1 MKAIR
6 AFFLLIFAV
15 LAGVLLSEWLY
26 RSDEGRNAIREFAAR
41 AWASPE
47 ERDHL
52 AIEKNLRAAAS
63 NESVSAEEIAHEL
76 DLLRFQFADDL
87 AFSEAIESV
96 GYSDETLRAE
106 IVEHLQA
113 RLWIERQIEPE
124 VRIGPTEAR
133 QFFDANGEAFTQ
145 PQRYRASHVFLAAP
159 PGTTPELVAEK
170 QSAIQGLAVR
180 ILAGEI
186 LTQIAVEASEDEAT
200 KERGGDLG
208 YFSALR
214 MPPDF
219 MTEVEKL
226 RVVEISAPL
235 RLQLGFHIVQLIG
248 AKPRR
253 AMAFEEV
260 RGEIAV
266 GLANERRAGAVG
278 RLVEALRVRMT
289 SSLACASFGL

>member
-6 AFFLLIFAV
+6 AFFFLVFAV
-15 LAGVLLSEWLY
+15 LAGVLLAEWLY
-26 RSDEGRNAIREFAAR
+26 RSDQSRNAIREFAAR
-41 AWASPE
+41 VWASPE

-52 AIEKNLRAAAS
+52 AIEKNLRAAAG

-87 AFSEAIESV
+87 AFSEALEAA

-113 RLWIERQIEPE
+113 RLWIERQVAPE
-124 VRIGPTEAR
+124 LTVAAPEIR
-133 QFFDANGEAFTQ
+133 QIFDANGEAFTQ

-159 PGTTPELVAEK
+159 PGTTPELAAEK

-180 ILAGEI
+180 ILAGET
-186 LTQIAVEASEDEAT
+186 LTEIAAEASEDEAT
-200 KERGGDLG
+200 KEGGGDLG
-208 YFSALR
+208 YFCALR

-219 MTEVEKL
+219 MTEVGKL
-226 RVVEISAPL
+226 AVGELSAPL
-235 RLQLGFHIVQLIG
+235 RLQLGFHIVQLIE
-248 AKPRR
+248 AKPPR

-278 RLVEALRVRMT
+278 RLAEALRVR
-289 SSLACASFGL
+289 